1 MPSHPQAPAS
11 SIVDQHLP
19 ALDGL
24 RGIAILLVMVN
35 HFTLYGVMRPDS
47 VVDKVF
53 YATATSGWCGVDLF
67 FVLSG
72 FLITGILLDTRQS
85 EHYFRNFYMRR
96 ALRIFPLYYLALA
109 VFFVIVPHLG
119 ATGNP
124 MLSSPIEDQ
133 SWYWT
138 YLINIQI
145 GLEGWPSNPLLA
157 HFWSLA
163 VEEQFY
169 LIWPLLVFW
178 LGRRQI
184 LTVCVGLIVCTAIV
198 RVGLRWMD
206 LPTAAYVLTPARM
219 DSLAV
224 GSMLAALARSPGA
237 WAILTR
243 YASPA
248 VLVFGTTLLF
258 AFIVSRGLRAEGA
271 LMQTAGYPLLA
282 FLSASIMV
290 IALSAPAGSVVS
302 ALLTHPFLTFTGR
315 ISYGLYVVH
324 HPITL
329 YLQPGVT
336 WIRQMPEVL
345 GSQIPRQWLFWV
357 MAGSFSFAVAGLLWR
372 FYESPLLRLKR
383 LFPYR
388 QPAKPGMPTPGT
400 DVG

>member
-1 MPSHPQAPAS
+1 MRSHLKAPAA

-35 HFTLYGVMRPDS
+35 HFTLYGVMQRDS
-47 VVDKVF
+47 VLDKVF
-53 YATATSGWCGVDLF
+53 YTAATSGWCGVDLF

-85 EHYFRNFYMRR
+85 ESYFRNFYMRR

-109 VFFVIVPHLG
+109 VFFLIIPRLG
-119 ATGNP
+119 AAGNP
-124 MLSSPIEDQ
+124 MLTSPIEDQ
-133 SWYWT
+133 SGYWT
-138 YLINIQI
+138 YLINIHI
-145 GLEGWPSNPLLA
+145 GLEGWPSNPVLA

-169 LIWPLLVFW
+169 LIWPLLVFC

-184 LTVCVGLIVCTAIV
+184 LTVCVGLIACTAMI

-206 LPTAAYVLTPARM
+206 LPTAAYVMTPARM
-219 DSLAV
+219 DSLAI
-224 GSMLAALARSPGA
+224 GAMLATLARSPGA
-237 WAILTR
+237 WGTLTR
-243 YASPA
+243 YAWPA
-248 VLVFGTTLLF
+248 VLVLGTTALF
-258 AFIVSRGLRAEGA
+258 AFIASRGLRAEGA
-271 LMQTAGYPLLA
+271 LMQSAGYPLLA
-282 FLSASIMV
+282 LLSASIMV

-302 ALLTHPFLTFTGR
+302 AFLTHPVLMFTGR

-324 HPITL
+324 HPIAL
-329 YLQPGVT
+329 YLQPGAA
-336 WIRQMPEVL
+336 WIRQSPDVL
-345 GSQIPRQWLFWV
+345 GSGIPGQLLFWV
-357 MAGSFSFAVAGLLWR
+357 VAGSLSFAVAGLLWR
-372 FYESPLLRLKR
+372 FYESPILRLKR

-388 QPAKPGMPTPGT
+388 QPAKSGVRTPGT